1 MIGTAQFAVQLE
13 AKPFKMSI
21 KPITYQ
27 VILDRLT
34 EVLYCGAHGNPDLMS
49 GKWINVFNG
58 EEMKTL
64 IEK

>member
-1 MIGTAQFAVQLE
+1 MQLE

-21 KPITYQ
+21 KPLTYQ

-34 EVLYCGAHGNPDLMS
+34 EVLYCRAHANLDLMS